1 MKLQNKV
8 VTVFGGTGFVG
19 RYVVAQ
25 LAREGATIKVV
36 TRFQSSAY
44 FLRQFGVVGQ
54 IVPMR
59 CDYSETAIDRIVS
72 GSDMVVNCLGILF
85 EKGKTKFK
93 TVHEDEARSIAK
105 ACKRHN
111 VQRLV
116 HISALGIDES
126 KSRYA
131 ETKRAGEKI
140 VREIYPHVTILRP
153 SVIFGPEDNFFN
165 KFAKLSMMMPA
176 LPLVAGGNNKFQP
189 VYVGDVADAVLNALI
204 SPNIE
209 PSSPFGKTYELGG
222 PEVLSFKGIYEK
234 LFTHTGRKRI
244 LFNLP
249 EGLARIQAAIFSILP
264 RPPLTG
270 DQITSLKTDNIVS
283 NSAFKLS
290 DLKVQ
295 ATALDAVLPTYLDHY
310 RAGGR
315 FAEKKRA

>member
-25 LAREGATIKVV
+25 LAREGATVKVV

-59 CDYSETAIDRIVS
+59 CDYSETSIDQIVK

-85 EKGKTKFK
+85 EKGKAKFK

-111 VQRLV
+111 VQRFV

-126 KSRYA
+126 KSKYA
-131 ETKRAGEKI
+131 ETKRAGEKA
-140 VREIYPHVTILRP
+140 VLENYSRATILRP

-165 KFAKLSMMMPA
+165 KFAKLSMVMPA

-189 VYVGDVADAVLNALI
+189 VYVGDVADAVLSALI
-204 SPNIE
+204 LVDIAPASPI
-209 PSSPFGKTYELGG
+209 GKTYELGG
-222 PEVLSFKGIYEK
+222 PEVLSFKDVYGK
-234 LFTHTGRKRI
+234 LFAQTGRKRI

-249 EGLARIQAAIFSILP
+249 ESLARVQAAFFSILP
-264 RPPLTG
+264 NPPLTS
-270 DQITSLKTDNIVS
+270 DQITSLKTDNTVS
-283 NSAFKLS
+283 SGSFKLS
-290 DLKVQ
+290 DLNVQ